1 MRFYGMMHFWLGIQ
15 YDFVSD
21 CFIIGLL
28 FIYIRIPKEKIW
40 RFKQNMKIKH
50 HTIAGVLALSL
61 LSAQPSGCAADTSDP
76 CKTVKAYIDASKCVK
91 VNFHALFENRTIPK
105 AVGHYTYGPTQQK
118 LSSTSGVIDKNELVM
133 PGAYV
138 DMYVAPER
146 TDAFGLISGKIT
158 ARDKQV
164 IDACNNHG
172 HGAAEC
178 AGTVPLK

>member
-1 MRFYGMMHFWLGIQ
+1 MRSIKFMRFYGMMHFWLGIQ

-28 FIYIRIPKEKIW
+28 FIYIR
-40 RFKQNMKIKH
+40 
-50 HTIAGVLALSL
+50 
-61 LSAQPSGCAADTSDP
+61 
-76 CKTVKAYIDASKCVK
+76 
-91 VNFHALFENRTIPK
+91 IPK